1 MSERLVYM
9 TAGSLDEAE
18 RIGRALVAER
28 LAACVNLLPAMQSI
42 YRWKGELQ
50 QDAEVAMIA
59 KTRTEL
65 VERLAERVL
74 ELHSY
79 ECPCVVAVPIEG
91 GNPEFLEWVRKETD
105 EAVGS
110 AAL

>member
-18 RIGRALVAER
+18 RIGRVLVSER

-42 YRWKGELQ
+42 YRWDGKVQ
-50 QDAEVAMIA
+50 QEAEVAMLA

-65 VERLAERVL
+65 IERLTRRVL

-91 GNPEFLEWVRKETD
+91 GNPAFLEWVRSESG
-105 EAVGS
+105 VS
-110 AAL
+110 V

>member
-18 RIGRALVAER
+18 QIGRTLVSER

-42 YRWKGELQ
+42 YRWEGEVRQ
-50 QDAEVAMIA
+50 EAEVVVIA
-59 KTRTEL
+59 KTRVDL
-65 VERLAERVL
+65 VARLTERVV

-79 ECPCVVAVPIEG
+79 ECPCVVALPVQG
-91 GNPEFLEWVRKETD
+91 GNPAFLEWIRTETKSP
-105 EAVGS
+105 G
-110 AAL
+110 

>member
-18 RIGRALVAER
+18 RIGWALVSER

-42 YRWKGELQ
+42 YRWDGKVQ
-50 QDAEVAMIA
+50 QEAEVAMLA

-65 VERLAERVL
+65 IERLTRRVL

-91 GNPEFLEWVRKETD
+91 GNPAFLEWVRSESG
-105 EAVGS
+105 VS
-110 AAL
+110 V

>member
-18 RIGRALVAER
+18 RIGRALVSER

-42 YRWKGELQ
+42 YRWDGKVQ
-50 QDAEVAMIA
+50 QEAEVAMLA

-65 VERLAERVL
+65 IERLTRRVL

-91 GNPEFLEWVRKETD
+91 GNPAFLEWVRSESG
-105 EAVGS
+105 VS
-110 AAL
+110 V